1 MKTTH
6 ILAGALLLA
15 ACAAGCS
22 PTRYASTGSAYDDL
36 YATHDRT
43 AISQRKQA
51 EAESRRAR
59 AEAAQAE
66 WEARMAEARARA
78 AEEEYYDNAADIVA
92 DSYES
97 AYARRM
103 RGFRSA
109 EYRMPSNYYALR
121 YENSGAFMFASAYDP
136 AFYNIMV
143 SGDQVWVEPKYITS
157 MFGSWGATP
166 YYGGWYFGW
175 NHPSFGWGYPSF
187 GWGYPHHPW
196 WGWNWS
202 IGYWPWHDHWWGHPV
217 PPHYHPGGGSHPR
230 PNRPDIVHRPGF
242 TSPATNR
249 NFGTQAPAGRGS
261 NSSFGV
267 RNPQGGG
274 SVRPGQSTGRP
285 SGNGTSRGGSM
296 NRSNRGGTTTFDR
309 GSSNSTFNRGGSPTY
324 NPGSTPSYNRGGGS
338 FTPPSGRN
346 AGGR

>member
-78 AEEEYYDNAADIVA
+78 AGEEYYDNAADIVA
-92 DSYES
+92 DSYS

-109 EYRMPSNYYALR
+109 EYRMPSSYYALR
-121 YENSGAFMFASAYDP
+121 HEIPAPSCSPRHTTRHSTTSWSAAATRYGS
-136 AFYNIMV
+136 A
-143 SGDQVWVEPKYITS
+143 QVHHP
-157 MFGSWGATP
+157 MFGSWGHALLRRLVLRLELPVVRVGLSLFRLGIPTIL
-166 YYGGWYFGW
+166 
-175 NHPSFGWGYPSF
+175 WGVELV
-187 GWGYPHHPW
+187 
-196 WGWNWS
+196 
-202 IGYWPWHDHWWGHPV
+202 D
-217 PPHYHPGGGSHPR
+217 R
-230 PNRPDIVHRPGF
+230 L
-242 TSPATNR
+242 PA
-249 NFGTQAPAGRGS
+249 
-261 NSSFGV
+261 
-267 RNPQGGG
+267 
-274 SVRPGQSTGRP
+274 
-285 SGNGTSRGGSM
+285 
-296 NRSNRGGTTTFDR
+296 GTTT
-309 GSSNSTFNRGGSPTY
+309 GGV
-324 NPGSTPSYNRGGGS
+324 TPCR
-338 FTPPSGRN
+338 PLPSGRRFAPAAEPSRHRAPSGLHLARHEPQLRH
-346 AGGR
+346 AGSRGPRLEFVVQRGATPGRRASARAEHGPPLRQRHLARRQHEPQQPRRHDHVRPRQLEFDIQPRRLARVQSRQRPPTTGAAAFSPRPRDAMRADDNRI

>member
-109 EYRMPSNYYALR
+109 EYRMPSSYYALR

-175 NHPSFGWGYPSF
+175 NYPSFGWGYPSF

-217 PPHYHPGGGSHPR
+217 PPHYLSLIH
-230 PNRPDIVHRPGF
+230 I
-242 TSPATNR
+242 
-249 NFGTQAPAGRGS
+249 
-261 NSSFGV
+261 
-267 RNPQGGG
+267 
-274 SVRPGQSTGRP
+274 
-285 SGNGTSRGGSM
+285 
-296 NRSNRGGTTTFDR
+296 
-309 GSSNSTFNRGGSPTY
+309 
-324 NPGSTPSYNRGGGS
+324 
-338 FTPPSGRN
+338 
-346 AGGR
+346 

>member
-1 MKTTH
+1 MGLDEELESMEEPGETDAEWIDQETELQDVEGDEDE
-6 ILAGALLLA
+6 IFGADA
-15 ACAAGCS
+15 AES
-22 PTRYASTGSAYDDL
+22 DVEHAYDSFMTDN
-36 YATHDRT
+36 
-43 AISQRKQA
+43 
-51 EAESRRAR
+51 EADYDGWDEGDVD
-59 AEAAQAE
+59 E
-66 WEARMAEARARA
+66 ARA

-109 EYRMPSNYYALR
+109 EYRMPSSYYALR

-175 NHPSFGWGYPSF
+175 NYPSFGWGYPSF

-285 SGNGTSRGGSM
+285 SGNGISRGGSM

-309 GSSNSTFNRGGSPTY
+309 GSSNSTFNRGGSPAY
-324 NPGSTPSYNRGGGS
+324 NPGSAPSYNRGGGS